1 MSKFFNLCSCE
12 FTKIMKKK
20 SSKVMLIIL
29 IVSIFAAAGLSVL
42 TKKMYSLTSEFIE
55 SDSYENN
62 VKAELE
68 SFKTDLNNN
77 KDNLDEVSKNE
88 LQAKIDT
95 YQFAVD
101 NNINLYKAYWKSDV
115 LSTDV
120 YDSKI
125 SYYNYKSIGDE
136 EAASKEQSYID
147 QKLELIKNDN
157 YSEYMKL
164 KKDIL
169 KQNLDAKLI
178 EQDTYDLNMR
188 YVELREK
195 YEIGKE
201 YNADTTWKE
210 SIVEEMKL
218 LEGSIRA
225 GADLMTGKAFSD
237 KELKKAKDTLKID
250 EYRLEHNMTP
260 YMTDSSVG
268 NTRKIFDYMVG
279 SITMMVLAVMM
290 IIIAGGS
297 ISTEIAKGTIKFW
310 SFTPNKRW
318 KILLSKLVVSVVI
331 LVITTVGITL
341 LSTLIGNLFFGSGN
355 AQGYLYVSGGEV
367 HVINYIVYAILYNL
381 IGAIDIL
388 IFLLFAMMLSTVA
401 RNTAVA
407 VGVSIAAYFGGS
419 TIMQLV
425 NMFVKSDWIKFI
437 PFNNLSLTD
446 RIFTN
451 DVSYSA
457 STMISNITGNISVG
471 FSVAVL
477 GVCAVL
483 MIITMFDSFR
493 KRDII

>member
-1 MSKFFNLCSCE
+1 
-12 FTKIMKKK
+12 
-20 SSKVMLIIL
+20 
-29 IVSIFAAAGLSVL
+29 
-42 TKKMYSLTSEFIE
+42 
-55 SDSYENN
+55 
-62 VKAELE
+62 
-68 SFKTDLNNN
+68 
-77 KDNLDEVSKNE
+77 
-88 LQAKIDT
+88 
-95 YQFAVD
+95 
-101 NNINLYKAYWKSDV
+101 
-115 LSTDV
+115 
-120 YDSKI
+120 
-125 SYYNYKSIGDE
+125 
-136 EAASKEQSYID
+136 
-147 QKLELIKNDN
+147 
-157 YSEYMKL
+157 MKL

-210 SIVEEMKL
+210 SIVEEMEL

-297 ISTEIAKGTIKFW
+297 VSTEIAKGTIKFW